1 MAVGRPT
8 KPLNVTPEEKA
19 KLTMLARRPKTG
31 QALAIRARI
40 VLGCNDGLNNGE
52 VARRLRITGATV
64 CKWRERFR
72 TDRLEGLL
80 DEPRPGAPRSITD
93 AQIEEVITKT
103 LESMPVNSTHWS
115 TRLMAQKAGLSQTA
129 IVRIWRAFGLQPH
142 RVENFKFSKDPQ
154 FVEKVRDIVGLYL
167 NPPDRAIVLCVDE
180 KSQVQALNRTQ
191 PILPLAPGVPA
202 RQSHDY
208 ERHGVTSLF
217 AALDVASGVT
227 ISNCYRR
234 HRHQEFLRFLNDID
248 ANLPRGLDVHLV
260 MDNYG
265 THKVTKVRTWLAR
278 HLRYHVHYT
287 PTSGSWLNLV
297 ERLFAEVT
305 DAPVVVFSQD
315 LQLRYPWI
323 NSPYLF
329 PRENFLGRT
338 DAEVFGG
345 EDGARLR
352 AIKEQVLRTGK
363 ESHTEVT
370 VTGSGV
376 THYFDLVIEP
386 LLDPN
391 GMLLGVLCSAVETT
405 FLKDTIIRL
414 QNALNEVQV
423 LKGTATHLRELQKN

>member
-1 MAVGRPT
+1 MAIGRPT
-8 KPLNVTPEEKA
+8 KPLNVTPQEKE
-19 KLTMLARRPKTG
+19 KLSMLARRPKSA
-31 QALAIRARI
+31 QAIAMRARI
-40 VLGCNDGLNNGE
+40 VLGCNDGLSNGE
-52 VARRLRITGATV
+52 VAKRLRITGATV

-72 TDRLEGLL
+72 VERLEGLL
-80 DEPRPGAPRSITD
+80 DEPRLGAPRSISD
-93 AQIEEVITKT
+93 ARVEEVITKT
-103 LESMPVNSTHWS
+103 LESMPGNSTHWS
-115 TRLMAQKAGLSQTA
+115 TRLMAKKTGLSQTA

-227 ISNCYRR
+227 ISSCYRR

-248 ANLPRGLDVHLV
+248 ANLPGGFDVHLV

-265 THKVTKVRTWLAR
+265 THKVNKVRTWLTR
-278 HLRYHVHYT
+278 HPRYHVHFT

-305 DAPVVVFSQD
+305 ERCV
-315 LQLRYPWI
+315 R
-323 NSPYLF
+323 
-329 PRENFLGRT
+329 RG
-338 DAEVFGG
+338 
-345 EDGARLR
+345 
-352 AIKEQVLRTGK
+352 
-363 ESHTEVT
+363 SHTAVRALEKAMLDYLDQRNRDPKPFVWT
-370 VTGSGV
+370 ADADLILGKVERLSKRISDSG
-376 THYFDLVIEP
+376 H
-386 LLDPN
+386 
-391 GMLLGVLCSAVETT
+391 
-405 FLKDTIIRL
+405 
-414 QNALNEVQV
+414 
-423 LKGTATHLRELQKN
+423 

>member
-1 MAVGRPT
+1 M
-8 KPLNVTPEEKA
+8 
-19 KLTMLARRPKTG
+19 
-31 QALAIRARI
+31 AIRARI
-40 VLGCNDGLNNGE
+40 VLGCSEGLSNSD
-52 VARRLRITGATV
+52 VAKRLRITGATV

-72 TDRLEGLL
+72 VDRLEGLL

-93 AQIEEVITKT
+93 AQVEEVVTKT

-208 ERHGVTSLF
+208 QRHGVTSLF
-217 AALDVASGVT
+217 AALDVASGIT
-227 ISNCYRR
+227 ISSCYRR

-248 ANLPRGLDVHLV
+248 ANLPAGFEVHLV

-265 THKVTKVRTWLAR
+265 THKVNPVRAWLTR
-278 HLRYHVHYT
+278 HPRYHVHFT

-305 DAPVVVFSQD
+305 ERCV
-315 LQLRYPWI
+315 R
-323 NSPYLF
+323 
-329 PRENFLGRT
+329 RG
-338 DAEVFGG
+338 
-345 EDGARLR
+345 
-352 AIKEQVLRTGK
+352 
-363 ESHTEVT
+363 SHT
-370 VTGSGV
+370 
-376 THYFDLVIEP
+376 
-386 LLDPN
+386 
-391 GMLLGVLCSAVETT
+391 AV
-405 FLKDTIIRL
+405 
-414 QNALNEVQV
+414 
-423 LKGTATHLRELQKN
+423 RELEKAMLNYLDQRNKNPKPFVWTADADLILGKVGRLSKRFSDSGH